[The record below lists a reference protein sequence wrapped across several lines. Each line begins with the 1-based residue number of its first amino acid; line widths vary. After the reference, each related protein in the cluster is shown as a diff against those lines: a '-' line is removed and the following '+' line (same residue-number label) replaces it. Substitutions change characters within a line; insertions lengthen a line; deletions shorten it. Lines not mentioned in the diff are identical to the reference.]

1 MCPLPIGTPLWNPPP
16 PWPPTA
22 LAYTA
27 TDRTIAQPS
36 TAANAVSFDM
46 RFNMDVVIA
55 PPLFSVGEFGAKTKM
70 ISVGDARMALPSG
83 RNVRSGKH
91 LKNKRKLA
99 WLLRH
104 CYHEVLPPINQPR
117 DRPRRFL
124 SAVGGAVSGSSLR

>member
-1 MCPLPIGTPLWNPPP
+1 
-16 PWPPTA
+16 
-22 LAYTA
+22 
-27 TDRTIAQPS
+27 
-36 TAANAVSFDM
+36 
-46 RFNMDVVIA
+46 MDVVIA

-104 CYHEVLPPINQPR
+104 CYHEVLPPTNQLWGPSLGGS
-117 DRPRRFL
+117 FQ
-124 SAVGGAVSGSSLR
+124 AVGTLR